1 MTKEL
6 KQAIQEVIDMYYKDE
21 EDHYSNCLFE
31 DYGDEEN
38 SPFMWF
44 ENLDLGDREV
54 WKEIIEKD
62 YCSRHIYLS
71 LLKLKLA
78 L

>member
-6 KQAIQEVIDMYYKDE
+6 KQAIQEVIDMYFEDE
-21 EDHYSNCLFE
+21 EEHYSLCLFE
-31 DYGDEEN
+31 DYGDEED
-38 SPFMWF
+38 SPFIWF

-54 WKEIIEKD
+54 WKEIIEKNHIPN
-62 YCSRHIYLS
+62 HIYLS

>member
-1 MTKEL
+1 MTKEI
-6 KQAIQEVIDMYYKDE
+6 KESIQDVLDMYYKDE
-21 EDHYSNCLFE
+21 ESHYSLCLFE
-31 DYGDEEN
+31 DYGDERD

-44 ENLDLGDREV
+44 ENLDLGDKKV
-54 WKEIIEKD
+54 LQEIIDKD
-62 YCSRHIYLS
+62 YCSGHIYLS